1 MAWSIGANDVANSMA
16 SAVGAKTITFKQA
29 VVIAG
34 ILSVVGAV
42 FVGEH
47 VVETVKGG
55 IVDISM
61 IAK

>member
-1 MAWSIGANDVANSMA
+1 MDHCANDVANSMA
-16 SAVGAKTITFKQA
+16 SAVGAKATTFKQA
-29 VVIAG
+29 VLIAG
-34 ILSVVGAV
+34 VLNFVGAV
-42 FVGEH
+42 FVVEN